1 RRGATDYLPKPFQ
14 LDRLTT
20 SMQKARELAVAA
32 PVEMPVPVEAPPA
45 EEELTCPCIW
55 YQAEVVK
62 KRICTLGYRC
72 NSECSF
78 HAAMMKNQKNRTD
91 PRIKPFLEK
100 LSALVGKNQCRYTLN
115 GEISFRICPNL
126 YHCEQCEF
134 DHICQDAVDRQLAL
148 KAARRKS

>member
-1 RRGATDYLPKPFQ
+1 LPKPFQ

-45 EEELTCPCIW
+45 DEELTCPCIW
-55 YQAEVVK
+55 HQAEVVK

-78 HAAMMKNQKNRTD
+78 HAAMMKNPKKRTD

-100 LSALVGKNQCRYTLN
+100 LNALVGKNQCRYTLN